1 MPHPSIDLVSKSYSI
16 ISGMIF
22 TYELPPGAAVSDFV
36 LSKKIGISRTPIRQA
51 ILKLVAD
58 GIVVE
63 TDNGF
68 HVIEITEEF
77 IHELYEARKCLELA
91 VVPILISKKADLSHL
106 RELCIKEDECLKTG
120 RYIEALAND
129 IDYHNGLVEAAGNG
143 LLIKAYK
150 VMYMRMK
157 LINLLSLV
165 SLNFKTP
172 EMYLEILDNLEHGN
186 IEKTCELLGQQQDLG
201 EKQKIASLRKFGGAG
216 AMNLFNFIS
225 GCFVA
230 FDNVKIID

>member
-1 MPHPSIDLVSKSYSI
+1 MSHSNVDLVSRSYSI
-16 ISGMIF
+16 ISDMIF
-22 TYELPPGAAVSDFV
+22 TYELPPGAIVSDFV

-63 TDNGF
+63 SENGF
-68 HVIEITEEF
+68 HVIGISEEF
-77 IHELYEARKCLELA
+77 IHELYEARKCLEVA
-91 VVPILISKKADLSHL
+91 VVPILIAKKADLSPL
-106 RELCIKEDECLKTG
+106 RELCHKEDECLKSG
-120 RYIEALAND
+120 RYIEALNND
-129 IDYHNGLVEAAGNG
+129 IDYHNGLIEASGNK
-143 LLIKAYK
+143 LLVKAYK

-172 EMYLEILDNLEHGN
+172 EMYLEILDNLESGN
-186 IEKTCELLGQQQDLG
+186 EDETCRLLGLQQDLG
-201 EKQKIASLRKFGGAG
+201 EKQKIASLKKFGGTG
-216 AMNLFNFIS
+216 VNNLFNFIS

>member
-1 MPHPSIDLVSKSYSI
+1 MSHSSVDLVSKSYSI
-16 ISGMIF
+16 ISDMIY
-22 TYELPPGAAVSDFV
+22 TYELPPGATVSDFV

-63 TDNGF
+63 SENGF
-68 HVIEITEEF
+68 HVIGISEEF
-77 IHELYEARKCLELA
+77 IHELYEARKCLEVA
-91 VVPILISKKADLSHL
+91 VVPILIAKKTDLSPL
-106 RELCIKEDECLKTG
+106 RELCRKEDECLKSG
-120 RYIEALAND
+120 RYIEALNND
-129 IDYHNGLVEAAGNG
+129 IDYHNGLIEASGNK
-143 LLIKAYK
+143 LLVKAYK

-172 EMYLEILDNLEHGN
+172 EMYLEILDNLENGN
-186 IEKTCELLGQQQDLG
+186 EEETCRLLGLQQDLG
-201 EKQKIASLRKFGGAG
+201 EKQKIASLKKFGGTG
-216 AMNLFNFIS
+216 VNNLFNFIS